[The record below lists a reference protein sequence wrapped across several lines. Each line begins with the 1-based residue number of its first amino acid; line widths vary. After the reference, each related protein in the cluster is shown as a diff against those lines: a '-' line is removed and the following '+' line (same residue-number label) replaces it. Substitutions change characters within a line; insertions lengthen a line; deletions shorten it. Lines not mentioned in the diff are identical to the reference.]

1 VSLLETLL
9 GFQLGNLSGFQLGNQ
24 WVIQW
29 VILLEIL

>member
-1 VSLLETLL
+1 VN
-9 GFQLGNLSGFQLGNQ
+9 QLGNPLVNRWANLSGFQLGNQ